1 MGFDLIGRYP
11 VSEEGSYFRMNQF
24 MWPPFV
30 DLLHDICARDILH
43 KCRLWYSSDED
54 GLDEKHALALAKDL
68 QNRIEDGSVEKALE
82 RRRYDFASYQIR
94 AKRRGGRH
102 ARDAR
107 QPGGH
112 RVSPCRSA
120 TQSRSEQQRDRIR
133 GHPHHPRAC
142 GAIRRIPQRL
152 WRLPHL
158 LARRC
163 SPQFRTVPSGAVLFP
178 SATSLT
184 GAATSFRNQFVRL
197 GSGAS

>member
-30 DLLHDICARDILH
+30 DLLHDICARDILR

-82 RRRYDFASYQIR
+82 RTRYDFASYQTR
-94 AKRRGGRH
+94 AKRRGGRY

-107 QPGGH
+107 GNLAAIE
-112 RVSPCRSA
+112 SA
-120 TQSRSEQQRDRIR
+120 RAEAQR
-133 GHPHHPRAC
+133 RA
-142 GAIRRIPQRL
+142 GASKNVTEYSDIPITRK
-152 WRLPHL
+152 H
-158 LARRC
+158 AE
-163 SPQFRTVPSGAVLFP
+163 
-178 SATSLT
+178 
-184 GAATSFRNQFVRL
+184 QFVAFLKDCGGFRIC
-197 GSGAS
+197 